1 MVKLKSS
8 MLLFLLVFIHN
19 IFASHQEEIKNVNAS
34 SLASTAS
41 TPTPSTAAELSN
53 SIASNKLNESIIIKN
68 TSGHKEV
75 PHTLERPPKYTKQ
88 TKESKQAKQRRDTVG
103 GKLYSALRKLKERKD
118 EQPLADARQE
128 QNYSAPY
135 YNNRMADQM
144 QYGVNPEQDFN
155 KNNNKVRQLHN
166 IHYSLREHGYVI
178 PAEVECNFE
187 EPCNWKWPEGK
198 LGFVVTSSVS
208 YGPTDIGP
216 MYDAD
221 NSTEGLLFYFSNHH

>member
-19 IFASHQEEIKNVNAS
+19 IFASHEKEINAS
-34 SLASTAS
+34 SPSSTPSSTATKS
-41 TPTPSTAAELSN
+41 NN
-53 SIASNKLNESIIIKN
+53 SIAFNELKETIIINK
-68 TSGHKEV
+68 TSEHKEV
-75 PHTLERPPKYTKQ
+75 PHTLEKPPTYAKQ
-88 TKESKQAKQRRDTVG
+88 TKDSKPSKQRRDAA
-103 GKLYSALRKLKERKD
+103 KFNIYSALRKLKERKD

-155 KNNNKVRQLHN
+155 KNNNKLRQLHN

-187 EPCNWKWPEGK
+187 ESCNWKWPEGK
-198 LGFVVTSSVS
+198 LGFIVTSSVS

-221 NSTEGLLFYFSNHH
+221 NSTEGLLL